1 MASTYSWQCLDCK
14 TCCVCSDP
22 GGEEEMVFCDRCDRG
37 YHTFCVDMRGIPEG
51 GLLECVYICMYM
63 YMYYTTYY
71 YMYLLLRLN
80 CPVHQGET
88 PFALYKI

>member
-51 GLLECVYICMYM
+51 GLIRVCVHLYVHVHVLHH
-63 YMYYTTYY
+63 
-71 YMYLLLRLN
+71 LLLHVLTIEIELP
-80 CPVHQGET
+80 CSSGGD
-88 PFALYKI
+88 ALYLV